1 MSMAW
6 IEYRKAFDSV
16 PHDRIMKSVKLFKV
30 SPIIVYYLKS
40 NILNWEITLFL
51 SHESGN
57 LKSKRVGINRGIF
70 QEDSLPPLLLCLAL
84 IPFNTEL
91 NRTGYGCKIGQKNL
105 DHHELEGLLQT
116 VKKFSDGMD
125 MKFEL
130 EKCAKAKNQ
139 HRQN

>member
-16 PHDRIMKSVKLFKV
+16 PHDRIMKSLKLFKV
-30 SPIIVYYLKS
+30 SPI
-40 NILNWEITLFL
+40 TLFL
-51 SHESGN
+51 SHKSGHLN
-57 LKSKRVGINRGIF
+57 SKRVGINRGIF
-70 QEDSLPPLLLCLAL
+70 QEDSLPALLLCLAL

-116 VKKFSDGMD
+116 VKKFSDDMG

-130 EKCAKAKNQ
+130 EKCAKSKNQ
-139 HRQN
+139 H